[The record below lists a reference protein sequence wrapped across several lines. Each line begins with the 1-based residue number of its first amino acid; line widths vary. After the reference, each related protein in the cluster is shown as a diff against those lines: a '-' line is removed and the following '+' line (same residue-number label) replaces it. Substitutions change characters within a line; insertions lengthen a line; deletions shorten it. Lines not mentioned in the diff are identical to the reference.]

1 MIQTLISFK
10 SHFIYKYP
18 KTYSQIH
25 DTYKK
30 DSSAWSLDTKLSS
43 LDGQGLV
50 MKVPTLPRRSTAPVI
65 CVDDSDDEKDCPIF
79 EKIDPKTRQEIQK
92 ISSVHDLTEVRR
104 DIDGDRKMSR
114 ALSVTQDREIKDL
127 LKTLQ
132 VKIINY
138 DS

>member
-1 MIQTLISFK
+1 
-10 SHFIYKYP
+10 
-18 KTYSQIH
+18 
-25 DTYKK
+25 
-30 DSSAWSLDTKLSS
+30 
-43 LDGQGLV
+43 

-132 VKIINY
+132 VKIIMHFGFHSLFYKIRIRMELQNIVGY
-138 DS
+138 QKY